1 MAWIDQRKTK
11 SGEVRYDVG
20 YRGPDGRARRKT
32 FRRAKDA
39 QAFKRRIETEL
50 HEGDWIDPNAGKL
63 SLRDYT
69 VLWMSARPDLSPKT
83 RDGYASLLRL
93 HIVPALGDLPLN
105 RISPAVVRSWRSDL
119 FKKGE
124 RAAGGRRFG
133 PITVAKSYRLL
144 HTIFETAVSDEL
156 VRRNPCKIEGAGKE
170 EYEERTIATVPQ
182 VFALADEVKPER
194 RLLILLAAF
203 AGLRLGE
210 LLALRRRHVDVVHSR
225 IHIRE
230 AETQLDDG
238 TRLIKAP
245 KSRAG
250 FRTIHLDDL
259 TFQSVREHLDLH
271 TGVDADA
278 FLFTGRKGH
287 QLARCVWQ
295 REWTAARRSVG
306 MTTIHFHDLRHTHG
320 TMITARLGATT
331 KEAMSRL
338 GHSSMRAALIYQH
351 ADSGRDQEIAK
362 LLGDHIKTVM
372 GPAADVLP
380 SQP

>member
-271 TGVDADA
+271 T
-278 FLFTGRKGH
+278 
-287 QLARCVWQ
+287 
-295 REWTAARRSVG
+295 
-306 MTTIHFHDLRHTHG
+306 
-320 TMITARLGATT
+320 
-331 KEAMSRL
+331 
-338 GHSSMRAALIYQH
+338 
-351 ADSGRDQEIAK
+351 
-362 LLGDHIKTVM
+362 
-372 GPAADVLP
+372 
-380 SQP
+380 